1 VNVWVE
7 TNIINNTP
15 NFTCGGCHGI

>member
-1 VNVWVE
+1 VDVWVE
-7 TNIINNTP
+7 TNIINNTS

>member
-1 VNVWVE
+1 VGVWVE